1 MAAQFL
7 RLYGYPKGQQSAA
20 NTMGSVIAE
29 GLRKATHIGHLT
41 QPPQIEVFTNPNS
54 PIEHPEQ
61 LGAWINEQ
69 MSRCRYGQGGH
80 YPKGRPLRK
89 NAVAL
94 GTFITS
100 LPQRSED
107 VSQDLIYDFRERSHA
122 WFNQWLEE
130 RQMLLHTSILHL
142 DEAYPH
148 VHAWFTP
155 NLDLIEQGKWP
166 LGEVT
171 FPQRAVLKKLQV
183 DFFEEVGQHF
193 YSQRVKPKSQR
204 RKRLDRRTAIKLR
217 DMPETLT
224 SHPIHDLG
232 FFNAAYALAKY
243 SETRSAEQQANIM
256 DAIKEVLDMEAGMS
270 NREALMELIAEHREL
285 NKERV
290 LQAGEHARGK
300 G

>member
-1 MAAQFL
+1 M
-7 RLYGYPKGQQSAA
+7 
-20 NTMGSVIAE
+20 
-29 GLRKATHIGHLT
+29 
-41 QPPQIEVFTNPNS
+41 
-54 PIEHPEQ
+54 EQ
-61 LGAWINEQ
+61 
-69 MSRCRYGQGGH
+69 CRYGRGGH
-80 YPKGRPLRK
+80 YPEGRPLRS
-89 NAVAL
+89 NSVAL
-94 GTFITS
+94 GTLVAS
-100 LPQRSED
+100 LPQRTED
-107 VSQDLIYDFRERSHA
+107 APQDLIYDFRERSHA

-130 RQMLLHTSILHL
+130 RQMLLHASILHL

-155 NLDLIEQGKWP
+155 NLELIEQGEWP
-166 LGEVT
+166 LGQVT
-171 FPQRAVLKKLQV
+171 FPKKGVLHNLQL
-183 DFFEEVGQHF
+183 DFFEQVGQHF

-232 FFNAAYALAKY
+232 FFNAAYAMAKY
-243 SETRSAEQQANIM
+243 GETRSAEQQANIM